1 MTDVN
6 ALKFGHKVM
15 AHIEQ
20 KAKDQESLA
29 SSSALS
35 FVSTG
40 EESYKYSTNAHLA
53 CAERFRQL
61 AKDILR
67 IYREEEAD
75 LQG

>member
-1 MTDVN
+1 MTNNVD

-35 FVSTG
+35 FVRTG
-40 EESYKYSTNAHLA
+40 EES
-53 CAERFRQL
+53 
-61 AKDILR
+61 
-67 IYREEEAD
+67 
-75 LQG
+75 